1 MVHHPDD
8 TGPKRRSGQAGKDD
22 KRPERAGARGD
33 KPNAGKG
40 KFEKSTKGGKP
51 GAPAKP
57 TGRGERIAKALAR
70 AGVASRRDVEKLI
83 SLGKVVLNGRV
94 IDTPATFVHKE
105 DVLVVDG
112 KTVGS
117 AEATRVWRY
126 NKPVGLVTSHRDPE
140 GRPTVFDALPKGLPR
155 VISVGRLD
163 LNSEGLLLL
172 TNDGGLSRGLELPTS
187 GWKRTYRVRAHG
199 RIEQKDLDRLRD
211 GIEVDGVRYGSIEA
225 KLDKAKAVEGGSNAW
240 ITVTLS
246 EGKNREI
253 RKVFEAIGLRVNRLM
268 RVAYGP
274 FQLGTLGLGEIEEVG
289 PRVIREQLAGLIEP
303 DNMPTGDKVLHKP
316 PAPSRRPIPKSGL
329 ANPRAKP
336 SQVKANMAIR
346 EEAEAEKAARG
357 GPRVFHGDRPAP
369 RFDRGGGSRTG
380 DPKRSYGK
388 PREDRGDAPYRPR
401 EGAADD
407 RPRTFKPRPD
417 GDRPYRPREGGDER
431 PRPPFKPRGDAPDR
445 PRGPRPDRPFNR
457 DGDGAK
463 RPYKPREGA
472 GDGEKRPY
480 KPRDAA
486 GPGEKRAYKPRDG
499 DGPKRPYKPR
509 DEAADGGKGSYRP
522 REGARPDDRRPFK
535 PRDGEAPKRPYAGNP
550 GSKPGGGGAGG
561 KPGGFK
567 RGPASR
573 GPGAGG
579 PPRGG
584 KPGGPRGP
592 RKP

>member
-8 TGPKRRSGQAGKDD
+8 TGPKRRSGQAGKDAA
-22 KRPERAGARGD
+22 RPARGD
-33 KPNAGKG
+33 KPHAGKG

-199 RIEQKDLDRLRD
+199 RVEQKDLDRLAD

-268 RVAYGP
+268 RMAYGP
-274 FQLGTLGLGEIEEVG
+274 FQLGSLGLGEIEEIG

-303 DNMPTGDKVLHKP
+303 ENLPTGDKVLHTP

-329 ANPRAKP
+329 ANPKAKP

-346 EEAEAEKAARG
+346 EEAEAEKSARG

-388 PREDRGDAPYRPR
+388 PREDGPREDRGDRPYRPR

-417 GDRPYRPREGGDER
+417 GDRPYRPREGGDDR
-431 PRPPFKPRGDAPDR
+431 PRPPFKPRGDAPER

-457 DGDGAK
+457 DGEAPK
-463 RPYKPREGA
+463 RPYA
-472 GDGEKRPY
+472 
-480 KPRDAA
+480 PRD
-486 GPGEKRAYKPRDG
+486 GDGEKRAYKPRDG
-499 DGPKRPYKPR
+499 DGPKGAYKPRDNAGPGEKRPYKPR
-509 DEAADGGKGSYRP
+509 EESADGGKPSFRP
-522 REGARPDDRRPFK
+522 REGARPDDNRPFK
-535 PRDGEAPKRPYAGNP
+535 PRDGEAPKRPYAG
-550 GSKPGGGGAGG
+550 KPGGGAGG

-573 GPGAGG
+573 GPGSSG

-584 KPGGPRGP
+584 KPSGPRGP

>member
-8 TGPKRRSGQAGKDD
+8 TGPKRRSGQAGKDGA
-22 KRPERAGARGD
+22 RPARGD
-33 KPNAGKG
+33 KPHAGKG

-51 GAPAKP
+51 GAAAKP

-199 RIEQKDLDRLRD
+199 RVEQKDLDRLAD

-225 KLDKAKAVEGGSNAW
+225 RLDKAKAVEGGSNAW

-268 RVAYGP
+268 RMAYGP

-303 DNMPTGDKVLHKP
+303 DNMPTGDRVLHTP
-316 PAPSRRPIPKSGL
+316 PAPSRRPIPTSGL

-346 EEAEAEKAARG
+346 EEAEAEKSARG

-369 RFDRGGGSRTG
+369 RYDRGGGSRTG

-401 EGAADD
+401 EGAAED

-417 GDRPYRPREGGDER
+417 GDRPYRPREGGDDR
-431 PRPPFKPRGDAPDR
+431 PRPPFKPRGEAPER

-457 DGDGAK
+457 DGDAPK
-463 RPYKPREGA
+463 RPYTPRES
-472 GDGEKRPY
+472 DGP
-480 KPRDAA
+480 
-486 GPGEKRAYKPRDG
+486 KRAYKPR
-499 DGPKRPYKPR
+499 
-509 DEAADGGKGSYRP
+509 EETADGGKTSYRP
-522 REGARPDDRRPFK
+522 REGARPDDKRPFK
-535 PRDGEAPKRPYAGNP
+535 PRDGEAPRRSYAGNP
-550 GSKPGGGGAGG
+550 GSRPGGAGG

>member
-8 TGPKRRSGQAGKDD
+8 TGPKRRSGQAGKDAA
-22 KRPERAGARGD
+22 RPARGD
-33 KPNAGKG
+33 KPHAGKG
-40 KFEKSTKGGKP
+40 KFEKSSKGGKP

-199 RIEQKDLDRLRD
+199 RVEQKDLDRLKD

-268 RVAYGP
+268 RMAYGP

-303 DNMPTGDKVLHKP
+303 ENMPTGDKVLHTP

-336 SQVKANMAIR
+336 SQVKANMALR

-357 GPRVFHGDRPAP
+357 GPRVFRGDRPAP

-401 EGAADD
+401 EGASDD

-417 GDRPYRPREGGDER
+417 GDRPYRPREGGDDR
-431 PRPPFKPRGDAPDR
+431 PRPPFKPREGASDR
-445 PRGPRPDRPFNR
+445 PRGARPDRPFSR
-457 DGDGAK
+457 DGEAPK
-463 RPYKPREGA
+463 RPYMPRDGA
-472 GDGEKRPY
+472 GDGDKRPY
-480 KPRDAA
+480 KPRDAS
-486 GPGEKRAYKPRDG
+486 GPGDKRAYKPRDG

-509 DEAADGGKGSYRP
+509 EEAADGGKSSYRP
-522 REGARPDDRRPFK
+522 REGARPDDKRPFK
-535 PRDGEAPKRPYAGNP
+535 PRDGEAPKRPYAG
-550 GSKPGGGGAGG
+550 KPAGGG

-567 RGPASR
+567 RGPSSR
-573 GPGAGG
+573 GPGGAGG